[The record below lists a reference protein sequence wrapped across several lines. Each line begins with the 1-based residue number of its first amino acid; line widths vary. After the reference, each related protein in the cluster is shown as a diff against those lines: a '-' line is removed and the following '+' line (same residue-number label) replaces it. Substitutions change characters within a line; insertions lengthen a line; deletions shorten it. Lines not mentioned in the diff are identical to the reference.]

1 MLKASILTVLEG
13 MPESDVIG
21 VVIELSLRLVP
32 LAADLKNEIRGV
44 NDLLLL
50 LGSCSGLQRGRC

>member
-32 LAADLKNEIRGV
+32 LAADLKNKIRDV
-44 NDLLLL
+44 NDLLRL
-50 LGSCSGLQRGRC
+50 LGSY